1 MGLHMI
7 TWKQFGVGAASILVA
22 ILSYE
27 FVRLENS
34 VNEQIQQTNQLERKL
49 DILVSVISMKM
60 PDVNL
65 SSLISIA
72 TEKNIAPNNLMT
84 AIPLLESD
92 PIKAKNY
99 MKTQMQFNES
109 EINLIMKKKNSEVK

>member
-1 MGLHMI
+1 MI